1 MAVEPITLDEAKLHL
16 RVDSAADNALITG
29 LITAARLL
37 AERHTGRVFI
47 TANLTVIYDGA
58 GESFELPY
66 PPLQELTKI
75 ETIDDAGVK
84 TEVSSSIYDADLSTN
99 TPGRVMLKDGNS
111 WPTHRGFASFI
122 VTFKAGYGDAGSDVP
137 DLIKQAILQTIAHLY
152 ENRGAQEG
160 IPAARRIQD
169 LPAGVAVLL
178 SSYKVYTL

>member
-1 MAVEPITLDEAKLHL
+1 MSVEPITLDEAKNHL

-29 LITAARLL
+29 LIITARLL

-47 TANLTVIYDGA
+47 TTILEKIYDEA

-66 PPLQELTKI
+66 PPLQELIKI
-75 ETIDDAGVK
+75 ETISDAGIK
-84 TEVSSSIYDADLSTN
+84 TEVSSDTYDADPSIG
-99 TPGRVMLKDGNS
+99 TPGRVQLKNGCF

-137 DLIKQAILQTIAHLY
+137 DLIRQAILQTIAHLY
-152 ENRGAQEG
+152 ENRGALEG
-160 IPAARRIQD
+160 TPAARRIQN